1 MPRKKKVAIV
11 EEDNNLVRDLSTN
24 AIINTNE
31 TAYERRLEQI
41 QRKQSQ
47 EEIDAAQRADIEELK
62 ADMER
67 LLNEINAPREMRKVA
82 ANMKNQSDEEILS
95 SVTKTEILIA
105 NRIYEKDFDTFGY
118 PKIGISPSKKHLITD
133 SASIRILELADKV
146 KWHWGPTAQKKE
158 SKLNQTREK

>member
-47 EEIDAAQRADIEELK
+47 EEIDAAQRADIEQLK
-62 ADMER
+62 SDMKEIKA
-67 LLNEINAPREMRKVA
+67 LL
-82 ANMKNQSDEEILS
+82 
-95 SVTKTEILIA
+95 
-105 NRIYEKDFDTFGY
+105 
-118 PKIGISPSKKHLITD
+118 KKLGG
-133 SASIRILELADKV
+133 K
-146 KWHWGPTAQKKE
+146 
-158 SKLNQTREK
+158 

>member
-47 EEIDAAQRADIEELK
+47 EEIDAAQRADIEQLK
-62 ADMER
+62 ADMKEIKA
-67 LLNEINAPREMRKVA
+67 LL
-82 ANMKNQSDEEILS
+82 
-95 SVTKTEILIA
+95 
-105 NRIYEKDFDTFGY
+105 
-118 PKIGISPSKKHLITD
+118 KKLGG
-133 SASIRILELADKV
+133 K
-146 KWHWGPTAQKKE
+146 
-158 SKLNQTREK
+158 